1 MLQKREVNDDL
12 FDTEN
17 WNWKLYVWYWNWKVY
32 PCKVLGF
39 ALMPT
44 GDRGDA
50 TSTVEIFC
58 VVVSLMLRSVIFESF
73 ALMTNNLKTEGKSE
87 KESVEIPWSS
97 HSNFLKKKEKL

>member
-1 MLQKREVNDDL
+1 
-12 FDTEN
+12 
-17 WNWKLYVWYWNWKVY
+17 
-32 PCKVLGF
+32 
-39 ALMPT
+39 MPT

-87 KESVEIPWSS
+87 KESVEIP
-97 HSNFLKKKEKL
+97 